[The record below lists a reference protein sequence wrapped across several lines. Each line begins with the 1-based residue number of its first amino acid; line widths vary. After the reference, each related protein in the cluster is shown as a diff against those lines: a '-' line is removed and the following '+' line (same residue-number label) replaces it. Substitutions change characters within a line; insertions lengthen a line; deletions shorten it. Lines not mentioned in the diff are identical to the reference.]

1 MIEFVVGS
9 LLTLAASTKD
19 LPNADDYRPRRPYYR
34 VQEREEYTSPLPRRV
49 KRPTRWKVRIEG
61 ENGFLLIPIPVAQE
75 WGLRPGVTIS
85 VETARL
91 IAEDMGADYP
101 PDIIEKLEKLK

>member
-9 LLTLAASTKD
+9 LITLAASTKD
-19 LPNADDYRPRRPYYR
+19 LPSADDYRPRRPYYR
-34 VQEREEYTSPLPRRV
+34 VQEQEDTPPPPRRV
-49 KRPTRWKVRIEG
+49 KRPSRWKVRIEG
-61 ENGFLLIPIPVAQE
+61 ENGFLLIPINVARE

-91 IAEDMGADYP
+91 IAEDMGAEYP
-101 PDIIEKLEKLK
+101 SDIIEKLEKLK